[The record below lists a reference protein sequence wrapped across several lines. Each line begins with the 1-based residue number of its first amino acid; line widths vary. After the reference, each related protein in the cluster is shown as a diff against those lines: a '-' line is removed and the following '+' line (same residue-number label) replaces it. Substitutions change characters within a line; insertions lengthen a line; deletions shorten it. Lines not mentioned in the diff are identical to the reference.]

1 MFLHSHFFRVWVW
14 ICSSFVIVIPVAV
27 LGQIVPEQSLT
38 NTRVQSNG
46 AGDRLTIDQG
56 TLSGDK
62 TNLFHHFEQFDL
74 PTGST
79 ATFDLQATDFDNVR
93 NILNRVTQGN
103 PSEIN
108 GLLEVLDGNNPNL
121 YLLNPSGIIFGS
133 QASLNIPADF
143 TASTASQLDF
153 GNNSWLESSQT
164 SDYSNF
170 DGLPTAFGFDATN
183 NAIINAADLAVGTN
197 QNLNFL
203 AATVINTGTLS
214 APSGSITIT
223 AVPGTNTVRLS
234 QPGSLLSLEFDPL
247 LSGNTSISALD
258 LAGLLTDI
266 DPAASGVDFELGLAI
281 ENGLIK
287 TDSGITLPSETG
299 LIINEGDLN
308 LGSGSLNIIGNK
320 VGFLGGETT
329 GNSLSFQATESF
341 FAAPTTN
348 FIATNGDISVDAE
361 QINFYGEITAN
372 SLVLNAGEGLEI
384 TSIPDAQTWA
394 IAANELDIV
403 AGSGTIT
410 ANLTTPFGRDLTTA
424 TLGSNWLSATLA
436 QGDGAIATKIGN
448 LTLGSPLNINGII
461 SGSLE
466 LDAAQDLILNGAIAD
481 STNQGDAIDLTL
493 SAQNNIEI
501 NQSISTGG
509 GDIIVNSENG
519 EILLKNNLNIGTG
532 TARFFNDVRISDVSL
547 FGGLGSRV
555 EFRGTVNSN
564 NNLNASNL
572 AISTTE
578 IEFADQ
584 VGSDAALNDLSLIA
598 NQLTL
603 NGNIFAE
610 GDISFA
616 PQNNNLDLTIGGNIA
631 DTRLNLTNSDL
642 DKLQNGFSAI
652 TFNGKNITLFKDLE
666 FDRDLILN
674 AATGTVDTNSFSLNA
689 PNISIFAATNFDF
702 DHVTANNLFLQT
714 QGNITD
720 SGSLNIQD
728 LLTLETDG
736 AIALDHAANDFNL
749 VKIQKANDVLLRDID
764 DLTLLSSNILGDLDI
779 QADSFITDSAISTG
793 KDLKIA
799 TTETIAT
806 KALTAAGKVNLS
818 SQKSSIKTGSVT
830 ATNGSLNMTALSNIE
845 TDDIFGSGAI
855 QLSSQDGFIYSRN
868 ITSNTSTVSLSAAD
882 EITATTINAN
892 STVSL
897 TSQNS
902 SINTQNITS
911 NISTV
916 NLLAAG
922 GITATT
928 INGNN
933 AVNLTSQN
941 SFINT
946 QNITSKASTVDI
958 STVDISSAARITAT
972 NIEANDAVRLT
983 SQGGSISTQNIT
995 SKASTVDISA
1005 ATDITANQVSANGV
1019 VNLTSGNSIATDDIT
1034 ALGQDITLKAGN
1046 KIKTGNITTRS
1057 TTQAAGDVV
1066 VEAVRAIATGNIDT
1080 SSATNNAGNVSL
1092 DPLEDIDVG
1101 YINAEAVLGI
1111 GGDVTLTANRFIRL
1125 NNTFQAASND
1135 DASISTIGG
1144 LKSGEITINHG
1155 GGREQ
1160 PFQVGNSQVNGSAGD
1175 LVQGDITIPTGAQFA
1190 EKIDTQE
1197 IKEFRPNDFPQTI
1210 NMNNLASQV
1219 EGLSVDFFRN
1229 IQIEELAISEAELT
1243 NIERRFA
1250 DDYIERFNLQQQ
1262 DSRPTAEVGETLQN
1276 IQAQTDVVPAIIYAF
1291 FRPTGAAPDQGEE
1304 QEIQWQLNPQG
1315 RWQFQ
1320 DGMAGNA
1327 SDELELVMV
1336 KADGTKIRKRIH
1348 GATREEVVFLANRF
1362 FSHVTNLRLRKAYY
1376 YSASALYD
1384 LLVKP
1389 LEEEMQAAGVTN
1401 LTYIMDSGLRV
1412 LPLAALYDQE
1422 EQEFLIE
1429 KYSVGTMPSF
1439 DLTDTRYR
1447 SLRANAVL
1455 TMGSS
1460 IFEEQNDLPSVPVE
1474 LARIQAQV
1482 PGGEMFLNENFT
1494 IENLITARQNNSY
1507 SIVHLATHGEFLSG
1521 ALDNSYIQFWDERIS
1536 LADLGRLQLDEP
1548 PVSLLVLS
1556 ACRTALGNQDAEL
1569 GFAGL
1574 AIASGAKSVLGSL
1587 WYVSDEGTLGLM
1599 TEFYRAL
1606 QTTTVKAEALR
1617 QAQLA
1622 MLRGGL
1628 TSKQNKVVLT
1638 REPLEPLPHIP
1649 PEVSAVQ
1656 VQDFS
1661 HPYYWS
1667 AFNLIGNPW

>member
-1 MFLHSHFFRVWVW
+1 MFLHSHFFRVWIW

-27 LGQIVPEQSLT
+27 QGQIVPEQTIT
-38 NTRVQSNG
+38 NTRVQLNG

-56 TLSGDK
+56 TLSSDQ

-74 PTGST
+74 PTEST
-79 ATFDLQATDFDNVR
+79 ATFDLRANDFDNVR

-108 GLLEVLDGNNPNL
+108 GLLEVLGGNNPNL

-183 NAIINAADLAVGTN
+183 SAVINAADLAVGTD

-214 APSGSITIT
+214 APSGSITVT
-223 AVPGTNTVRLS
+223 AVPGENTVRLS
-234 QPGSLLSLEFDPL
+234 QPGSLLSLEFDPSL
-247 LSGNTSISALD
+247 NGSTSISALD
-258 LAGLLTDI
+258 LADLLTDI
-266 DPAASGVDFELGLAI
+266 DPAISGVDFELGLAI

-287 TDSGITLPSETG
+287 TDSGIILPSETG
-299 LIINEGDLN
+299 LFINEGNLN
-308 LGSGSLNIIGNK
+308 LGSGSLNVIGNK
-320 VGFLGGETT
+320 IGFLAGEIT
-329 GNSLSFQATESF
+329 GKNLNFQATESF
-341 FAAPTTN
+341 FAAPATN
-348 FIATNGDISVDAE
+348 FIATNGDISIDAD
-361 QINFYGEITAN
+361 QINIYGELTTG
-372 SLVLNAGEGLEI
+372 SLVLDAGDGLEI
-384 TSIPDAQTWA
+384 TSVPTTQTWA
-394 IAANELDIV
+394 IAANELEIV

-410 ANLTTPFGRDLTTA
+410 ANLATPFDRDLTTT

-461 SGSLE
+461 SGSLG
-466 LDAAQDLILNGAIAD
+466 LDAAQDLIINGAIAD
-481 STNQGDAIDLTL
+481 STNQGDALNLNL

-509 GDIIVNSENG
+509 GDLFVKAETG
-519 EILLKNNLNIGTG
+519 QILLKNDLNIGTG
-532 TARFFNDVRISDVSL
+532 TALFFDDVRISNVSL

-555 EFRGTVNSN
+555 EFQGTVNSN

-572 AISTTE
+572 AISATE
-578 IEFADQ
+578 IEFTEQ
-584 VGSDAALNDLSLIA
+584 VGSDAALNNLSLIA
-598 NQLTL
+598 DQVTFNK
-603 NGNIFAE
+603 NIFAR

-631 DTRLNLTNSDL
+631 DARLNLTNSDL
-642 DKLQNGFSAI
+642 DKLQNGFSEI
-652 TFNGKNITLFKDLE
+652 TFSGKNITLFKDLE

-674 AATGTVDTNSFSLNA
+674 AATGTVNTNSFSLNA
-689 PNISIFAATNFDF
+689 PNISIFAATNFNF
-702 DHVTANNLFLQT
+702 DRVTANNLFLQT
-714 QGNITD
+714 KGNITD

-736 AIALDHAANDFNL
+736 AIALDNGANDFNR
-749 VKIQKANDVLLRDID
+749 VKIQKANDVLLRDVD
-764 DLTLLSSNILGDLDI
+764 DLTLLTSNISGSLDI
-779 QADSFITDSAISTG
+779 QAGNFTTDTAINIG

-799 TTETIAT
+799 TTEIIAT
-806 KALTAAGKVNLS
+806 KALIAAGKVELS
-818 SQKSSIKTGSVT
+818 SQNASIKTGNIS
-830 ATNGSLNMTALSNIE
+830 ATNGSLNMTALSKIE
-845 TDDIFGSGAI
+845 TDDIFGSGAV
-855 QLSSQDGFIYSRN
+855 QLTSQGSFINSKN
-868 ITSNTSTVSLSAAD
+868 ITSSTSTVDLSAATG
-882 EITATTINAN
+882 ITATNISANNA
-892 STVSL
+892 VGL

-911 NISTV
+911 NTSAV
-916 NLLAAG
+916 NLLATG
-922 GITATT
+922 GITT
-928 INGNN
+928 NN
-933 AVNLTSQN
+933 ISANDAVRLTSQ
-941 SFINT
+941 SSINT
-946 QNITSKASTVDI
+946 QNITSNMSTVDL
-958 STVDISSAARITAT
+958 SATAGITAT
-972 NIEANDAVRLT
+972 NISANDAVRLT
-983 SQGGSISTQNIT
+983 SQGSSINTQDVVSNASAVVLAAARDIT
-995 SKASTVDISA
+995 SKQISA
-1005 ATDITANQVSANGV
+1005 KGV
-1019 VNLTSGNSIATDDIT
+1019 VNLTSGNSMATGDIT

-1046 KIKTGNITTRS
+1046 KIKTGNLTTRS
-1057 TTQAAGDVV
+1057 NTQSAGDVV

-1080 SSATNNAGNVSL
+1080 SSTIRNAGNVTL

-1101 YINAEAVLGI
+1101 YINAEAMLGI
-1111 GGDVTLTANRFIRL
+1111 GGDVTMTADRHVRL
-1125 NNTFQAASND
+1125 NNTFQAASRD

-1144 LKSGEITINHG
+1144 IKSGEITINHG
-1155 GGREQ
+1155 GGKQQ
-1160 PFQVGNSQVNGSAGD
+1160 PFQVGNPQVNGSAGK

-1190 EKIDTQE
+1190 EKIDTEE

-1210 NMNNLASQV
+1210 NPNNLASQV
-1219 EGLSVDFFRN
+1219 EGLSADFFRN
-1229 IQIEELAISEAELT
+1229 VQVEELAITEAELT
-1243 NIERRFA
+1243 NVERRFA

-1262 DSRPTAEVGETLQN
+1262 DTRPTAEVSETLQN
-1276 IQAQTDVVPAIIYAF
+1276 IQAQTNVVPAIVYAF
-1291 FRPTGAAPDQGEE
+1291 FRPAGDAPERGDESE
-1304 QEIQWQLNPQG
+1304 VQWQLNPQG
-1315 RWQFQ
+1315 RWQYQ
-1320 DGMAGNA
+1320 DAPAGNA

-1348 GATREEVVFLANRF
+1348 GATREEVIFLANRF

-1376 YSASALYD
+1376 YSASSLYD
-1384 LLVKP
+1384 ILVKP
-1389 LEEEMQAAGVTN
+1389 LEEEMKAAGVTN

-1429 KYSVGTMPSF
+1429 KYSVGIMPSF
-1439 DLTDTRYR
+1439 DLTDTRYQ

-1455 TMGSS
+1455 AMGSS
-1460 IFEEQNDLPSVPVE
+1460 TFEEQNALPSVPVE

-1494 IENLITARQNNSY
+1494 VENLLTARQNNPY

-1521 ALDNSYIQFWDERIS
+1521 TLDNSYIQFWDERIS
-1536 LADLGRLQLDEP
+1536 LADFSQLQLDEP

-1556 ACRTALGNQDAEL
+1556 ACRTALGNRDAEL

-1587 WYVSDEGTLGLM
+1587 WYVSDAGTLELM

-1622 MLRGGL
+1622 MLRGDV
-1628 TSKQNKVVLT
+1628 TSKKGTVAFSRGGT
-1638 REPLEPLPHIP
+1638 AIEPLPHIP
-1649 PEVSAVQ
+1649 PDVPVVQ

-1667 AFNLIGNPW
+1667 AFSLIGNPW